1 MAIMANS
8 GKFFGFS
15 VASLLL
21 LNLGCSGP
29 DAVNAKPRGE
39 SNQVAIVSEATSNE
53 SAQNELRGSESANAS
68 LDTRFIKP
76 DHFGC
81 AIINVT
87 RIFGNKEFA
96 DLPWSEFENVM
107 AGWVGDQNAKLN
119 LIDRVWVLLD
129 REFFQ
134 LGQGA
139 SGADSP
145 VIYVV
150 EYKNPIDSKSIPVRP
165 GTVSA
170 DSTAVENSVAK
181 ETVASQSENTISQ
194 APAAMVAMAIDEKRI
209 AIGSRK
215 AIDKLNIE
223 VRERS
228 PLVGEVLKFN
238 LEMEM
243 VGLVTTSPIRST
255 LRSIIELAAG
265 FNAETKKLVDLPDE
279 LRSIDLHLN
288 LESNSDFFG
297 VDFKIEDENLRKDL
311 FRLFSESMNSGSES
325 VSPAMPMGG
334 LSALAGRS
342 EQMIET
348 QSDDV
353 IQAVGKEIAESHL
366 FSVKEIED
374 SIQIRL
380 ERPGKFSELV
390 EAVAADANKQIEL
403 QKRISA
409 MKKIA
414 NALKAYELKN
424 GSLPSASSVA
434 PGGDHPAQFSWRVA
448 LLPYMGYQELYD
460 QFDFTETWDSEKNM
474 QVAKKIPDEFRASD
488 GSIKS
493 AFQIVT
499 GEKAVFNPIDE
510 FPKIEN
516 IKDLK
521 IWTALIMESAT
532 AGEIWTLPLLS
543 VGSQM
548 NKNDFVR
555 QGEKGTLII
564 DASFN
569 VRALKTTED
578 SFQAVITTGGGERL
592 GRSSFFPIKTD

>member
-1 MAIMANS
+1 MANF
-8 GKFFGFS
+8 GWYFGFG
-15 VASLLL
+15 VALLIS
-21 LNLGCSGP
+21 LNLGCNGP

-39 SNQVAIVSEATSNE
+39 SNRIAIVSEAKANE
-53 SAQNELRGSESANAS
+53 SARNDFRGSESANAS

-81 AIINVT
+81 VIINVT
-87 RIFGNKEFA
+87 RILGNKEIG
-96 DLPWSEFENVM
+96 DLPWSEFESLM
-107 AGWVGDQNAKLN
+107 AEWVGDQNAKLN

-150 EYKNPIDSKSIPVRP
+150 EYKHPIDSKSIPARP
-165 GTVSA
+165 VTDSA
-170 DSTAVENSVAK
+170 DTAVAENSVAK
-181 ETVASQSENTISQ
+181 ETVSSHSEDTRRQASTT
-194 APAAMVAMAIDEKRI
+194 MVSRAIDERRI

-228 PLVGEVLKFN
+228 PLVGEVHKFN

-243 VGLVTTSPIRST
+243 VGSVTTSPIRST

-279 LRSIDLHLN
+279 LRSVDLHLN

-297 VDFKIEDENLRKDL
+297 MDFKIENENLRKDL
-311 FRLFSESMNSGSES
+311 CRLFSDSMNSGRES
-325 VSPAMPMGG
+325 GSPAMPMGG
-334 LSALAGRS
+334 LGALSDRS
-342 EQMIET
+342 KQMIET
-348 QSDDV
+348 QSGDV
-353 IQAVGKEIAESHL
+353 IQAVGKEIAESNL

-374 SIQIRL
+374 TIQIRL
-380 ERPGKFSELV
+380 ARPVKFSELV
-390 EAVAADANKQIEL
+390 QAVAADANKQIEL
-403 QKRISA
+403 QKRVSA

-414 NALKAYELKN
+414 NALKAYESKN
-424 GSLPSASSVA
+424 GSLPSATPVA
-434 PGGDHPAQFSWRVA
+434 PGGDHPPQFSWRVA
-448 LLPYMGYQELYD
+448 LLPEMGYQDLYD
-460 QFDFTETWDSEKNM
+460 EFDFTEPWDSEKNM
-474 QVAKKIPDEFRASD
+474 QVAKKIPDEFRASAD
-488 GSIKS
+488 SIKS
-493 AFQIVT
+493 AIQIVT
-499 GEKAVFNPIDE
+499 GENAMFNPNDA
-510 FPKIEN
+510 FPKIED
-516 IKDLK
+516 IRDLK

-532 AGEIWTLPLLS
+532 AGEIWTQPRLSAGSPL
-543 VGSQM
+543 

-555 QGEKGTLII
+555 QGEQGTLII

-592 GRSSFFPIKTD
+592 GRASFFPIKTD